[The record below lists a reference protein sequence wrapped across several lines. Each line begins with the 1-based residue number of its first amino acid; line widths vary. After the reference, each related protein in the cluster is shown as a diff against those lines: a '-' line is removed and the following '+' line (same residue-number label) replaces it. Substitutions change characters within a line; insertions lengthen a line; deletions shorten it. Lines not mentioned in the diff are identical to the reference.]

1 LGAEGMPMGTAADD
15 HAPAGRFATTRWSLV
30 LAAGRRGTPEADH
43 ALAALCE
50 SSWYPLYA
58 EARRRGLA
66 AEDAGDRVQG
76 FFARLLEGD
85 GLAVADRTRG
95 RFRSFLLAAF
105 GHYLAN
111 EWDREHARKRG
122 GARRIASLDSD
133 ACESRL
139 RREPAHE
146 ATPERIFDRRWALAL
161 IERALGRLES
171 EYALAGKAAV
181 FAALKPALGGDR
193 GIPYADLAR
202 TLGISEGA
210 VKVAMHRLR
219 ARCGRAIRDEV
230 AQTVGSPEEVDD
242 ELRLLFA
249 ALEP

>member
-1 LGAEGMPMGTAADD
+1 MGTLAGDT
-15 HAPAGRFATTRWSLV
+15 PAKRFATTRWSLV
-30 LAAGRRGTPEADH
+30 LAAGLGGTPDAAR

-58 EARRRGLA
+58 EARRRGFG
-66 AEDAGDRVQG
+66 AEEASDRVQG
-76 FFARLLEGD
+76 FFARLLESD
-85 GLAVADRTRG
+85 GIAVADPARG

-105 GHYLAN
+105 GHFLAN
-111 EWDREHARKRG
+111 EWDRQRAKKRG
-122 GARRIASLDSD
+122 GDRKIASLDARD
-133 ACESRL
+133 GELRL
-139 RREPAHE
+139 FREPAHE
-146 ATPERIFDRRWALAL
+146 STPERVFDRRWALAL

-171 EYALAGKAAV
+171 EYARAGKAAV

-193 GIPYADLAR
+193 GVPYADLAR

-219 ARCGRAIRDEV
+219 ARAGELIRDEV

-249 ALEP
+249 ALEA

>member
-1 LGAEGMPMGTAADD
+1 MGTPADD
-15 HAPAGRFATTRWSLV
+15 AAAKRFTTTRWSLV
-30 LAAGRRGTPEADH
+30 LAAGRRGSPEADR

-66 AEDAGDRVQG
+66 AEEASDRVQG
-76 FFARLLEGD
+76 FFARLLECD
-85 GLAVADRTRG
+85 GFAMADRTRG

-105 GHYLAN
+105 GHFMAN
-111 EWDREHARKRG
+111 EWDRQRAQKRG
-122 GARRIASLDSD
+122 GTRTIASLDARD
-133 ACESRL
+133 GESRL
-139 RREPAHE
+139 LREPAHQS
-146 ATPERIFDRRWALAL
+146 TPERVFDRRWALAL
-161 IERALGRLES
+161 IERALTRLES
-171 EYALAGKAAV
+171 EYARAGKAAV

-193 GIPYADLAR
+193 GIPYGNLAR

-219 ARCGRAIRDEV
+219 ARCAESIRDEV
-230 AQTVGSPEEVDD
+230 AQTVDSPEDVDD

-249 ALEP
+249 ALEE